1 MENKGREIKRTQSS
15 DSLIYLLTQV
25 ARSWQADK
33 ITTSCET
40 NENSIWTKEKHDTP
54 RQGVEIKKHTKKTKR
69 NTKAIICETQRRGE
83 QKKKIK

>member
-15 DSLIYLLTQV
+15 DTLIYLLTQV

-54 RQGVEIKKHTKKTKR
+54 R
-69 NTKAIICETQRRGE
+69 
-83 QKKKIK
+83 